1 MNYSIQKKFAIKQAR
16 ESGKILMKYF
26 KKVDRLEQRKKNLH
40 EIVTPAD
47 LAVNE
52 HFIKAVKK
60 NFPAHGILSEETGYY
75 LPDAEYVW
83 VIDPLDGTTNFS
95 LGNPFFNTSIALI
108 HRSNSSVK
116 SNQSSSK
123 FVNANGFMRIATD
136 KTDKKKPMVKD
147 AGEIVLGVIYAPTV
161 KQLFVAEKGKGIK
174 LNNRKINVSSESKLE
189 DSIVNFGYSYRND
202 INKKFMPLYKKL
214 MMNIEHT
221 RNMGAAALELAWV
234 AMGRL
239 ESYILFDV
247 KLWDVAAGVL
257 MIREAGGEVTD
268 FQGKEFTIESDTVLA
283 TNGKL
288 HGKLLR
294 IINKNQ

>member
-1 MNYSIQKKFAIKQAR
+1 MNYTIQKKFAIKLAK

-26 KKVDRLEQRKKNLH
+26 KQVDKLEQRKKNLH

-52 HFIKAVKK
+52 HFIKAVKRA
-60 NFPAHGILSEETGYY
+60 FPAHGILSEETGYY
-75 LPDAEYVW
+75 LPDAEYMW

-95 LGNPFFNTSIALI
+95 LGNPFFNTSIALV
-108 HRSNSSVK
+108 HKKATGSRNKFGMTKESEQSV
-116 SNQSSSK
+116 
-123 FVNANGFMRIATD
+123 
-136 KTDKKKPMVKD
+136 
-147 AGEIVLGVIYAPTV
+147 GEIVLGVIYAPTV
-161 KQLFVAEKGKGIK
+161 KQLFVAEKGNGVK
-174 LNNRKINVSSESKLE
+174 LNGRKISVSLESKLE
-189 DSIVNFGYSYRND
+189 DSIVNFGYSYRNE

-257 MIREAGGEVTD
+257 IVHEAGGEVTD

-283 TNGKL
+283 TNSKL

-294 IINKNQ
+294 IINKTQ